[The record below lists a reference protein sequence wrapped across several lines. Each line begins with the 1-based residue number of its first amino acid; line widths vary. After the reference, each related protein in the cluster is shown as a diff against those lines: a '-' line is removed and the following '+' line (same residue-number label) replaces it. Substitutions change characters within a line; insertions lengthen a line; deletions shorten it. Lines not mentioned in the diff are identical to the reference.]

1 MKGGVRDD
9 SKGMDEG
16 DGLGERETQVGRGGS
31 LKIAVKQVEVGNQ
44 VASYR
49 LQIEIK
55 TYKS

>member
-1 MKGGVRDD
+1 MKGDVRDD

-16 DGLGERETQVGRGGS
+16 GGLDERETQVGRGGS

>member
-1 MKGGVRDD
+1 MRDD

-16 DGLGERETQVGRGGS
+16 GGLGERETQVGRGGS

>member
-1 MKGGVRDD
+1 MKGDVRDD

-16 DGLGERETQVGRGGS
+16 GGLGERETQVGRGES